1 MEEITEAVRPVLAE
15 DRIHSVDAL
24 RGFSLLGI
32 LLLNIVSFGL
42 PFAAY
47 MSPAVYGG
55 AEGINFTTW
64 LIAMTFWDGKMRC
77 IFSMLFG
84 TGTIIML
91 ERAEQRGA
99 GIAAADIYY
108 RRTLWLI
115 LFGLLH
121 AHLIWAGDI
130 LFGYGMVGLLLFPLR
145 KASARALVIA
155 GIVIIS
161 LHSLQNIGGG
171 IAVGEMAKKAV
182 ELHASEAAGKQL
194 TAEEKKTVTEWN
206 SLAATFQPSKKQ
218 IEEEITSVRGGWI
231 ENFKRRSGVATMF
244 EFTEFYQF
252 MFLDILGMLVM
263 GMGLAKA
270 GVFDASQ
277 SYLFYLAM
285 IAAGLLLGVPLNY
298 WAAKQWAASGYAF
311 PSYLTFIGSTSD
323 AGRFLVAGSYIGCI
337 MIAVKLG
344 WRWLT
349 IPLANVGRMALS
361 NYLLTSILC
370 TLYFN
375 GYGLG
380 NFAKLQRY
388 QLYWVVL
395 AMWTI
400 NLVWSPIWLKYF
412 RFGPAEWLWR
422 SLTYWKMQP
431 MRR

>member
-1 MEEITEAVRPVLAE
+1 MEEITEVVRPVLAE

-47 MSPAVYGG
+47 MSPAAYGG

-84 TGTIIML
+84 TGTIILL

-145 KASARALVIA
+145 KASARALVIT

-171 IAVGEMAKKAV
+171 FAIGEMANKAE
-182 ELHASEAAGKQL
+182 ELQASEAAGKQL
-194 TAEEKKTVTEWN
+194 TAEEKKTVTEWT

-218 IEEEITSVRGGWI
+218 VEEEIASVRGGWL
-231 ENFKRRSGVATMF
+231 ENLKRRSGVAVMF
-244 EFTEFYQF
+244 EFTDFYQF

-270 GVFDASQ
+270 GVFDASR
-277 SYLFYLAM
+277 SYAFYLAM

-298 WAAKQWAASGYAF
+298 WAAKQWAATGYAF
-311 PSYLTFIGSTSD
+311 PSYLTLMGSTGD
-323 AGRFLVAGSYIGCI
+323 AGRFLVAGTYIGFI

-349 IPLANVGRMALS
+349 VPLAHVGRMALS

-395 AMWTI
+395 AMWII

-431 MRR
+431 MRH